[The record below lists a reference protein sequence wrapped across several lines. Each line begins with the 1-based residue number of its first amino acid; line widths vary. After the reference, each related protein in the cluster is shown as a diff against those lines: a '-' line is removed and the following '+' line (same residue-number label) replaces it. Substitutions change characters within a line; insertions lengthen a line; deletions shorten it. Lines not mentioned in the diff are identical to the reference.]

1 MANLKA
7 GTLIGGNMIWNSGNM
22 PLRVDGSNLFI
33 NSVQVYTKSYKPT
46 PADVGAVNKAGDT
59 MSGTLVCPNGKFG
72 AVGCS
77 NESSSSGNGISLY
90 SNYNGGAPA
99 YGLMFAGTA
108 TFGKHGAVT
117 GDWATYFTMAL
128 GGSGERGW
136 IFRKANATNVASV
149 SVDGVITGSDVR
161 VGSNKVYH
169 DGNKPSAST
178 LGVVNKSGDTMTGK
192 LLFDAGANSYIE
204 TLVNADNGI
213 SLYVNPS
220 TPGTYGAPI
229 RILRSRHGNNETTYN
244 ELVHVKES
252 EGGGYRFQN
261 VTPNA
266 SFLDYRSTIHGSVF
280 IDTKNSRI
288 FAAGTASDENHLV
301 NKKYADT
308 KLSLSGGT
316 MAGAIIAG
324 NINGQFRGRSVSGVD
339 LDSIHSETQGEW
351 GYSIVSSTS
360 TNLFPAANNA
370 NGLLTF
376 NCHNGKYGRQIGF
389 SSNGAMYTR
398 YNDRTTWSSW
408 RKMYDEANKPTATE
422 LGVVSRS
429 GDTMTGRLNLNG
441 SDKQIT
447 FVSDKNYIAM
457 SGDSMYLSANGTN
470 GLVTLECVNNPKVR
484 LNKPSGRED
493 HTLYHTG
500 NKPSAT
506 DVGADKRFEWKAKV
520 KKGTWSVVA
529 RMNVVNLGSQATI
542 MISHTRNGVVHNSMT
557 VWSGG
562 HSKKGQLTQLSG
574 HAYSQIQLRVCSI
587 DSNNTRLEILDKN
600 AGTDGDVNDFTIVA
614 TNVTGSLEP
623 VTSFT
628 ETSGEVVA
636 EMWTAPNAMKI
647 NNHLVYHEGNK
658 PTVSDIGAAPEG
670 FGLGAA
676 GLTKADANEIG
687 HVGGFFGAGGDT
699 GKNYYNKYAPL
710 IQAFRAGGGDGSGQI
725 VQMQE
730 GDGTIAFRNRSNNV
744 WSAWTKLYSTN
755 FKPTAAEVGAL
766 PIGGGVLTGQLQV
779 KDGMKSALAIRDGA
793 SIRFADGG
801 AVWLHLRQD
810 GPALKIFNGN
820 DTSQTESFAFKH
832 NGLMH
837 SAGRPASMNEG
848 VYNGTTDG
856 GVWRNGQGVFHAKC
870 QHRDSSWAPMFSGYY
885 HDTRG
890 YAGYY
895 SMGHLSLPGSAGSA
909 GQFCLIHRNDN
920 GSNQQTWAFTGSN
933 GDFTSPGNV
942 VAYSDIRVKKNIEV
956 IENALDKIDQIRGVT
971 YDRTD
976 IEGVRHMGVIA
987 QEVEKVAPEVIT
999 TSVNG
1004 DIEDFKAVAY
1014 GNLAALLIEGIKEL
1028 RGELREIKSHLGL

>member
-33 NSVQVYTKSYKPT
+33 NSTQVYTKSYKPT

-59 MSGTLVCPNGKFG
+59 MTGTLVCPNGKFSYL
-72 AVGCS
+72 GCS
-77 NESSSSGNGISLY
+77 NDSSSSGDGISLY
-90 SNYNGGAPA
+90 SNYNGGVPS
-99 YGLMFAGTA
+99 YGFMFAGTA
-108 TFGKHGAVT
+108 AFGKHGAVT
-117 GDWATYFTMAL
+117 GDWATYFTMAV

-136 IFRKANATNVASV
+136 IFRKSNAINVASV
-149 SVDGVITGSDVR
+149 SADGVITGSDVR

-169 DGNKPSAST
+169 DGNKPSASA

-192 LLFDAGANSYIE
+192 LVFDSGANSYIE

-213 SLYVNPS
+213 SLYVNPT

-252 EGGGYRFQN
+252 EGGGYCFQN

-288 FAAGTASDENHLV
+288 FAAGNISDENHLV

-308 KLSLSGGT
+308 KLALTGGT
-316 MAGAIIAG
+316 MTGPIIAGAINA
-324 NINGQFRGRSVSGVD
+324 QFRGRIVSSSD
-339 LDSIHSETQGEW
+339 ANTIHSEAQGDW
-351 GYSIVSSTS
+351 GYSIIGSGAP
-360 TNLFPAANNA
+360 NLFPVSNNA

-376 NCHNGKYGRQIGF
+376 NCHSGKFGRQIGF

-398 YNDRTTWSSW
+398 YNDGTGWVAW
-408 RKMYDEANKPTATE
+408 RKMYDEGNKPTATE
-422 LGVVSRS
+422 LGVVRRV
-429 GDTMTGRLNLNG
+429 GDTMTGALVVDAN
-441 SDKQIT
+441 
-447 FVSDKNYIAM
+447 IAIPLTLRRTSQVGM
-457 SGDSMYLSANGTN
+457 KLIAGGKTGVIGIDTDGQLRFGASEDHSANAHVYT
-470 GLVTLECVNNPKVR
+470 TAR
-484 LNKPSGRED
+484 KP
-493 HTLYHTG
+493 T
-500 NKPSAT
+500 AA

-529 RMNVVNLGSQATI
+529 RMNVVDLGSQATI
-542 MISHTRNGVVHNSMT
+542 MISHTRNGVVHNSMII
-557 VWSGG
+557 WSGG
-562 HSKKGQLTQLSG
+562 HSKKGQITQLSG
-574 HAYSQIQLRVCSI
+574 HAYSQIQIRVCAI

-600 AGTDGDVNDFTIVA
+600 AGTDGAIHDFTIVA

-623 VTSFT
+623 YVSFT
-628 ETSGEVVA
+628 ETAGEVVA

-658 PTVSDIGAAPEG
+658 PTVADIGAAPEG

-676 GLTKADANEIG
+676 GLTKADANELG

-699 GKNYYNKYAPL
+699 GKNYYNKYGPL
-710 IQAFRAGGGDGSGQI
+710 IQAFRSGGGDATGQI
-725 VQMQE
+725 VQIQE
-730 GDGTIAFRNRSNNV
+730 GDGTIAFRNRANNV

-755 FKPTAAEVGAL
+755 FKPTADEVGAL
-766 PIGGGVLTGQLQV
+766 PIVGGTMTGPINTKAGL
-779 KDGMKSALAIRDGA
+779 KSALTFSNGA
-793 SIRFADGG
+793 TLRFNDGG
-801 AVWLHLRQD
+801 NAWMHMM
-810 GPALKIFNGN
+810 GYGNAIKMMTGN
-820 DTSQTESFAFKH
+820 DSSQSDSFLFKH
-832 NGLMH
+832 NGVMN
-837 SAGRPASMNEG
+837 AYGKPPSMNEG
-848 VYNGTTDG
+848 TYNGNTEG
-856 GVWRNGQGVFHAKC
+856 GSYRRGQGVFHAKVAH
-870 QHRDSSWAPMFSGYY
+870 QGSSWAPMFSSYF
-885 HDTRG
+885 HDTQG
-890 YAGYY
+890 YDGFYTF
-895 SMGHLSLPGSAGSA
+895 GHLSDVGASMGL
-909 GQFCLIHRNDN
+909 FCLQSMNGAGDN
-920 GSNQQTWAFTGSN
+920 NRVWAFDGQTA
-933 GDFTSPGNV
+933 DFRCQGNV
-942 VAYSDIRVKKNIEV
+942 VAYSDVRVKKNIEV

-1014 GNLAALLIEGIKEL
+1014 GNLSALLIEGIKEL
-1028 RGELREIKSHLGL
+1028 RGELREIKAHLGL